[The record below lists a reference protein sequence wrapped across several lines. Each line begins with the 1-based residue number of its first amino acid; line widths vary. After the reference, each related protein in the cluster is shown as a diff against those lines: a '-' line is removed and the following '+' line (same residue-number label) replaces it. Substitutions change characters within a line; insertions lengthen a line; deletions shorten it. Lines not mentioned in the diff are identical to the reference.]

1 MQHFKHI
8 VNHRRAV
15 REYDANQSLDPKL
28 VKECLELSQ
37 LAPSS
42 SNMQLYEFYHIT
54 DAALLDQLA
63 KACLSQQAA
72 TSAQQMV
79 VFVTRQDHYAKRAKA
94 VLAFERGNI
103 KRYSPESQQ
112 AARIKRIERYY
123 GVTMPMI
130 YRTNFGVAN
139 ARKLVFSTIQKFKP
153 VYDRVS
159 ATDVRIMVHKSCALA
174 AQTFMLAMS
183 AAGADTCPME
193 GFDSKMVK
201 NLLNLPDAA
210 EINMI
215 ISCGY
220 RTDNGVWG
228 ERFRVPFDEVY
239 RKL

>member
-1 MQHFKHI
+1 MQHFKDI

-94 VLAFERGNI
+94 ALAFERGNI
-103 KRYSPESQQ
+103 KRYSPESRQ
-112 AARIKRIERYY
+112 AARIKRIAP
-123 GVTMPMI
+123 TLAWPMH
-130 YRTNFGVAN
+130 AN
-139 ARKLVFSTIQKFKP
+139 WCSQPSKNSNPSMIASLPLMCASWYTKAARWRHRP
-153 VYDRVS
+153 
-159 ATDVRIMVHKSCALA
+159 SCW
-174 AQTFMLAMS
+174 
-183 AAGADTCPME
+183 
-193 GFDSKMVK
+193 
-201 NLLNLPDAA
+201 
-210 EINMI
+210 
-215 ISCGY
+215 
-220 RTDNGVWG
+220 R
-228 ERFRVPFDEVY
+228 
-239 RKL
+239 